1 MQEWTPDRHLG
12 PQHQG
17 RGMTK
22 ILLVD
27 DDPNILSALQ
37 REIRL
42 CLRDPGVHTE
52 TCTNPIDALHRICVC
67 DFDLVIS
74 DFTMPELSGAD
85 LLQALK
91 DVAPNTVRIML
102 TASTEIGT
110 AISAIN
116 QAQVFRFLQ
125 KPWQPAD
132 LQQAVRQAL
141 AHRAALLSESAEA
154 QPMSAQEQEAQRL
167 EAEEPGILH
176 VRRTDD
182 GSIILD

>member
-1 MQEWTPDRHLG
+1 MS
-12 PQHQG
+12 
-17 RGMTK
+17 K

-42 CLRDPGVHTE
+42 CLRDAAVQTE
-52 TCTNPIDALHRICVC
+52 TYTNPVDALHRICEC

-102 TASTEIGT
+102 TASTEITT
-110 AISAIN
+110 AVSAIN
-116 QAQVFRFLQ
+116 QAQVFRFIQ
-125 KPWQPAD
+125 KPWLPAD
-132 LQQAVRQAL
+132 LQDAVRQAL
-141 AHRAALLSESAEA
+141 AQRAAQLAAAGTAPPL
-154 QPMSAQEQEAQRL
+154 SAQDLEAQRL

>member
-1 MQEWTPDRHLG
+1 MS
-12 PQHQG
+12 
-17 RGMTK
+17 K
-22 ILLVD
+22 ILIVD

-37 REIRL
+37 REIRQ
-42 CLRDPGVHTE
+42 CLRDSGALTE
-52 TCTNPIDALHRICVC
+52 TYTNPFDALNRICVC

-74 DFTMPELSGAD
+74 DFSMPELSGAD

-132 LQQAVRQAL
+132 LQAAVKEAL
-141 AHRAALLSESAEA
+141 AHRAALLAEA
-154 QPMSAQEQEAQRL
+154 QEPLSAQELEARRL
-167 EAEEPGILH
+167 EADEPGILQ
-176 VRRTDD
+176 VRRDDD
-182 GSIILD
+182 GSIIL

>member
-1 MQEWTPDRHLG
+1 L
-12 PQHQG
+12 
-17 RGMTK
+17 K

-27 DDPNILSALQ
+27 DDPNITRALQ

-42 CLRDPGVHTE
+42 CLRGTQVETE
-52 TCTNPIDALHRICVC
+52 AYTNPFDALNRICVC
-67 DFDLVIS
+67 DFDVVIS
-74 DFTMPELSGAD
+74 DFTMPELSGVD

-110 AISAIN
+110 AIGAIN
-116 QAQVFRFLQ
+116 QAQVFRFVQ

-132 LQQAVRQAL
+132 LQDTLRQAL
-141 AHRAALLSESAEA
+141 AHRAALLAEA
-154 QPMSAQEQEAQRL
+154 AQPLTPQEQEAQRL
-167 EAEEPGILH
+167 EADEPGILH

-182 GSIILD
+182 GSVIL